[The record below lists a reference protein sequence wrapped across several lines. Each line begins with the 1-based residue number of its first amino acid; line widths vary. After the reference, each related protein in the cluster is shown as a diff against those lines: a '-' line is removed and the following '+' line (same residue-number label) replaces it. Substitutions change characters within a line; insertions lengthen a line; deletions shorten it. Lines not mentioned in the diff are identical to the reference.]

1 MFADQEWLIN
11 LVVINESLTE
21 VPLSEMLDR
30 GLFADSAVGLNLGPS
45 TRQAI

>member
-11 LVVINESLTE
+11 LVVINESLTK

-30 GLFADSAVGLNLGPS
+30 GLFADSVVGL
-45 TRQAI
+45 A